1 MLLAECRSPSFSGY
15 TLGDATQSM
24 QLMDR
29 VLFNRLSDP
38 AKFGASGAK
47 TAGDIIR
54 APGILLDLKT
64 TPIMISRSIMG
75 TELYYV

>member
-1 MLLAECRSPSFSGY
+1 
-15 TLGDATQSM
+15 
-24 QLMDR
+24 MDR